1 MFNLQLAHS
10 GGLKRNESTLSS
22 ETTTGVLDP
31 TNGLKPDVTFGGP
44 RCASNVGRAQDP
56 HGYVVN
62 NLNGK
67 KVAKYGTLCQEIG
80 VEFHPAAFEV
90 FGSTSASTEKLVER
104 LVARAA
110 EKSHIPF
117 PNLLSYW
124 RKRFST
130 CIQLGNVDLLFTA
143 STRILTR
150 SHGIRPPSAE
160 AFLQEVL
167 RERVHVRH

>member
-1 MFNLQLAHS
+1 MD
-10 GGLKRNESTLSS
+10 T
-22 ETTTGVLDP
+22 
-31 TNGLKPDVTFGGP
+31 TFGDP
-44 RCASNVGRAQDP
+44 RCASNVDRARNSR
-56 HGYVVN
+56 GYVVS

-150 SHGIRPPSAE
+150 SHGIRPPPPQLKYFFKKYFANAYMSDTK
-160 AFLQEVL
+160 
-167 RERVHVRH
+167 RI